1 MTVDLSKAAPID
13 SSDPQFA
20 PMLHNLQGNILKGH
34 GRDHTVHLF
43 FEFQDYRAVVQPALA
58 DLAGQ
63 YVTSAAQQLHDTQ
76 QFKDFGIPGGLFGG
90 LLLTARGYG
99 KLGFTA
105 DQLAA
110 AFAEAPGDLGV
121 TSSFKAG
128 MAAGI
133 ADLNDP
139 LETAWEP
146 GYQGRRI
153 DAMLLLADDDEAFLL
168 RQAHTALA
176 QVSAF
181 ATVLAV
187 EHGGAL
193 RNEAG
198 NGIEHFGYVDG
209 RSQPIYLASDIADE
223 GGTDKWDPSA
233 PLGQVLV
240 QDRTVPDAD
249 SFGSYFVFRKLEQ
262 DVLHFKMREQDLAT
276 TLGLGDEDRERAGA
290 MVIGRFEDGTPVV
303 LSQTDGF
310 RPVKDNNFQYD
321 LDPEGMKCPFAAHIR
336 KSNPRGDIGRQFGAD
351 PAIAERPRRM
361 TRRGIPYGKRKFN
374 PDAVQAIEDLPS
386 GGVGLLFMCYGSS
399 IANQFAFIQ
408 KNWVNAPDF
417 VKTGVGID
425 PIIGEGAPT
434 SQDWPVAWG
443 APATKPV
450 GFEGFVTLKGGE
462 YFFAPSLPFL
472 RTLAPPMAAAAGA
485 ALPRSATAQSLPVVL
500 SAGDP
505 AQSGVAAPPIAAPPE
520 LVGGRK
526 C

>member
-1 MTVDLSKAAPID
+1 MTVDLSNAASID
-13 SSDPQFA
+13 PSAPQFA
-20 PMLHNLQGNILKGH
+20 LMLQNLQGNILKGH

-43 FEFQDYRAVVQPALA
+43 LEFQPSEPHFHTNLRRTATH
-58 DLAGQ
+58 
-63 YVTSAAQQLHDTQ
+63 YVTSAAQQFHDTR
-76 QFKDFGIPGGLFGG
+76 QFKDFGIPGGLFGN

-99 KLGFTA
+99 KLGFTPA
-105 DQLAA
+105 QLAA
-110 AFAEAPGDLGV
+110 AFPEAPGDLGV
-121 TSSFKAG
+121 TSSFKGG

-133 ADLNDP
+133 ADLSDP
-139 LETAWEP
+139 PESSWEP
-146 GYQGRRI
+146 GYQGGRI
-153 DAMLLLADDDEAFLL
+153 DAMLLLADDDKGFLL
-168 RQAHTALA
+168 RQAHAALA

-181 ATVLAV
+181 ATILAV

-209 RSQPIYLASDIADE
+209 RSQPIYLAPDIADE

-240 QDRTVPDAD
+240 PDLTVADAD

-276 TLGLGDEDRERAGA
+276 ALGLADEDRERAGA
-290 MVIGRFEDGTPVV
+290 MVIGRFEDGTPVA

-321 LDPEGMKCPFAAHIR
+321 IDPDGLKCPFAAHIR
-336 KSNPRGDIGRQFGAD
+336 KSNPRGDIGRQFGVD
-351 PAIAERPRRM
+351 PNVAERPRRM

-374 PDAVQAIEDLPS
+374 PDAQQSIEDLPS
-386 GGVGLLFMCYGSS
+386 GGVGLLFMCFGNS

-417 VKTGVGID
+417 VKGGVGLD
-425 PIIGEGAPT
+425 PVIGEGAAPD
-434 SQDWPVAWG
+434 QNWPLAWG
-443 APATKPV
+443 GTATKPV

-472 RTLAPPMAAAAGA
+472 HK
-485 ALPRSATAQSLPVVL
+485 
-500 SAGDP
+500 
-505 AQSGVAAPPIAAPPE
+505 
-520 LVGGRK
+520 LVP
-526 C
+526 

>member
-1 MTVDLSKAAPID
+1 MTVDLSNAAPID
-13 SSDPQFA
+13 PNAPQFA

-43 FEFQDYRAVVQPALA
+43 LELRPAQPHFHANLRKTA
-58 DLAGQ
+58 MQ
-63 YVTSAAQQLHDTQ
+63 YVTSAARQLEDTR
-76 QFKDFGIPGGLFGG
+76 QFKDFGIPGGLFGN

-99 KLGFTA
+99 KLGLTPA
-105 DQLAA
+105 QIGD
-110 AFAEAPGDLGV
+110 AFPEAPGDLGV
-121 TSSFKAG
+121 TSTFKDG

-133 ADLNDP
+133 ADLSDP
-139 LETAWEP
+139 PESAWEP
-146 GYQGRRI
+146 GYQGGRI
-153 DAMLLLADDDEAFLL
+153 DAMLLLADDDEGFLL
-168 RQAHTALA
+168 RQAHSALA

-181 ATVLAV
+181 AAVLAV

-209 RSQPIYLASDIADE
+209 RSQPIYLAPDIADE

-233 PLGQVLV
+233 SLGQVLV
-240 QDRTVPDAD
+240 PDRTVTEAD

-276 TLGLGDEDRERAGA
+276 ALGLDDEERERAGA
-290 MVIGRFEDGTPVV
+290 MVIGRFEDGTPVA

-321 LDPEGMKCPFAAHIR
+321 LDPDGLKCPFAAHIR

-351 PAIAERPRRM
+351 PNVAERPRRM
-361 TRRGIPYGKRKFN
+361 TRRGIPYGKRKFG
-374 PDAVQAIEDLPS
+374 PDAQQSIEDLPS
-386 GGVGLLFMCYGSS
+386 GEVGLLFMCFGSS

-417 VKTGVGID
+417 VKSGVGID
-425 PIIGEGAPT
+425 PVIGEGVPTDQNWPLAWGDAPT
-434 SQDWPVAWG
+434 
-443 APATKPV
+443 KPM
-450 GFEGFVTLKGGE
+450 GFEGFVRMKGGE

-472 RTLAPPMAAAAGA
+472 HTLAP
-485 ALPRSATAQSLPVVL
+485 
-500 SAGDP
+500 
-505 AQSGVAAPPIAAPPE
+505 
-520 LVGGRK
+520 
-526 C
+526 

>member
-1 MTVDLSKAAPID
+1 MTVDLTSAAPINP
-13 SSDPQFA
+13 SDAQLA
-20 PMLHNLQGNILKGH
+20 PMLKNLQGNILKGH

-43 FEFQDYRAVVQPALA
+43 LEFRPSAPHFHA
-58 DLAGQ
+58 DLRRTATH
-63 YVTSAAQQLHDTQ
+63 YVTSAARQLQDTQ
-76 QFKDFGIPGGLFGG
+76 QYKDFGIPGGLFGA

-99 KLGFTA
+99 KLGFGP

-110 AFAEAPGDLGV
+110 AFPEAPGDLGV
-121 TSSFKAG
+121 MSTFKAG
-128 MAAGI
+128 MAAGV
-133 ADLNDP
+133 ADLSDP
-139 LETAWEP
+139 PESAWEP
-146 GYQGRRI
+146 GYRGGRI
-153 DAMLLLADDDEAFLL
+153 DAMLLLADDDAGFLL
-168 RQAHTALA
+168 REAHAAIA
-176 QVSAF
+176 QVGAF

-193 RNEAG
+193 RNGAG

-209 RSQPIYLASDIADE
+209 RSQPIYLASDIEGE

-240 QDRTVPDAD
+240 PDRTVGEAD

-276 TLGLGDEDRERAGA
+276 ALGLGDEDRERAGA

-321 LDPEGMKCPFAAHIR
+321 LDPDGMKCPFAAHIR

-351 PAIAERPRRM
+351 PAVAERPRRM
-361 TRRGIPYGKRKFN
+361 TRRGIPYGTRKFN
-374 PDAVQAIEDLPS
+374 PDAEQSIEDLPS
-386 GGVGLLFMCYGSS
+386 GGGGLLFMCYGSS

-417 VKTGVGID
+417 VKGGVGID
-425 PIIGEGAPT
+425 PVIGEGAPT
-434 SQDWPVAWG
+434 DQNWPLAWG
-443 APATKPV
+443 AAPTKPL
-450 GFEGFVTLKGGE
+450 GFQGFVTLKGGE

-472 RTLAPPMAAAAGA
+472 SKLAP
-485 ALPRSATAQSLPVVL
+485 
-500 SAGDP
+500 
-505 AQSGVAAPPIAAPPE
+505 
-520 LVGGRK
+520 
-526 C
+526 